1 MQISPVIKS
10 GKENVAKM
18 YQPNGFK
25 ISEEAVNMVLF
36 EDQVL
41 TRVGE
46 RVTLFSD
53 EAVFK
58 SLSVI

>member
-25 ISEEAVNMVLF
+25 ISKEAVNMVVS

-41 TRVGE
+41 AGVAE
-46 RVTLFSD
+46 RVTVVLMKQF
-53 EAVFK
+53 
-58 SLSVI
+58 LNPCQ